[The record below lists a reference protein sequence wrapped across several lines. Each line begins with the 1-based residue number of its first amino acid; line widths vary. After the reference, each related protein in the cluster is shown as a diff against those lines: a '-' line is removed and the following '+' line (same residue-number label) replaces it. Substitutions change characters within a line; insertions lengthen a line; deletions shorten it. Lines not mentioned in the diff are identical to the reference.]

1 MILSSEQDTLQAK
14 GEQGLSV
21 LFIVP
26 VFALCS
32 HCFNGHCGYDLACK
46 YRSRVFSSLECCG
59 HLKSVCHVLSQ
70 DQSQR
75 RLNTI
80 NKMRCVSTFAH
91 LFQLSWYFVQ
101 PICSKMGLHSGCM
114 WLLNPG
120 FDLAGPFG
128 EDRAG
133 RWMPWCCE
141 VVNGLVLMGQKKQ
154 SSQLTDI
161 FQRG

>member
-1 MILSSEQDTLQAK
+1 MDLEDFYVTLLDTLGLSCSLEADCDQGKIGVGDCFLMILSSEQDTLQAK

-21 LFIVP
+21 LFLVP
-26 VFALCS
+26 IFALCS

-80 NKMRCVSTFAH
+80 NRMRCVSTFAH
-91 LFQLSWYFVQ
+91 LFQLSELSWYFVQ
-101 PICSKMGLHSGCM
+101 PICCKMGLHSGC
-114 WLLNPG
+114 
-120 FDLAGPFG
+120 
-128 EDRAG
+128 
-133 RWMPWCCE
+133 
-141 VVNGLVLMGQKKQ
+141 LVAAEPR
-154 SSQLTDI
+154 
-161 FQRG
+161 F